1 MKNCL
6 TLISCLIVL
15 HSYTFSQEQS
25 PTHSTTASQAYAEL
39 FGAGGLYSFNY
50 DQRFTK
56 TEKGIGFRAGFSL
69 FGGSFF
75 DDEEGDDVGLVVILP
90 IGLNLLVG
98 GKGHYFESGLGATPV
113 FATGGGGVAGFAQL
127 GYRYQPYQKQG
138 FTFRANLTP
147 IVGEGTGLLWFGLSG
162 GFRW

>member
-15 HSYTFSQEQS
+15 HSHSVSQESQIY
-25 PTHSTTASQAYAEL
+25 STSASQAYAEL

-69 FGGSFF
+69 LGGAFF
-75 DDEEGDDVGLVVILP
+75 DEDESEPVGLVVTLP

-98 GKGHYFESGLGATPV
+98 GKGHYFETGLGATPV
-113 FATGGGGVAGFAQL
+113 FATGGGGGVLGFAQL
-127 GYRYQPYQKQG
+127 GYRYQPFQKQG

-147 IVGEGTGLLWFGLSG
+147 VVGEGTGLLWFGLSG